1 MKLTQSVSSCF
12 NNYATFKN
20 RASRSEFWYF
30 YLFTIIVSFVL
41 NIIAGIWI
49 GSGSETIE
57 TLGIGFYAI
66 FSLFVL
72 LPALAV
78 TVRRL
83 HDVNRSGWWLLIYF
97 TIIGIFV
104 LLYWLCKAGETFENN
119 YGPPQL
125 HYYI

>member
-57 TLGIGFYAI
+57 TLGIGFYAF

-72 LPALAV
+72 VPALAV

-83 HDVNRSGWWLLIYF
+83 HDVNRSGWWLFI
-97 TIIGIFV
+97 
-104 LLYWLCKAGETFENN
+104 
-119 YGPPQL
+119 PR
-125 HYYI
+125 